1 MDTHGVVHQVTGRER
16 ICRRDNGHRQPAFS
30 TLLGDIMSA
39 GAISNPY
46 YVPSDHEGAALTLTN
61 GLIGIAGDAMN
72 DVFQEFFL
80 YKLTCH
86 LKARR
91 QSPLHP

>member
-1 MDTHGVVHQVTGRER
+1 
-16 ICRRDNGHRQPAFS
+16 
-30 TLLGDIMSA
+30 MSA